1 LRRGTRFHAELARAY
16 VKKLTGAATPGRP
29 SSPAPTDE
37 SIQPAH
43 EVSCDQAKTL
53 RSEQSNKAAK
63 IRFVNESGATLI
75 IQWIDFKGALKEYA
89 ELQPGAELTQETYVT
104 HPWIA
109 AYQEG
114 SCRQLFL
121 PAPGISVA
129 RLRPESELSNKATT
143 VKQPPNTKRS
153 DDADPPLK
161 CAKNYKKVEGKCVLL
176 QNCGANA
183 YRSPEG
189 DCYCNKNYRMQ
200 NGECVLKQAVKCS
213 RHEVYSSSMG
223 QCIPKAAMCS
233 KNEVYSSSMGQCVP
247 KSLGQ

>member
-1 LRRGTRFHAELARAY
+1 M
-16 VKKLTGAATPGRP
+16 
-29 SSPAPTDE
+29 
-37 SIQPAH
+37 
-43 EVSCDQAKTL
+43 SCEQAKTL

-63 IRFVNESGATLI
+63 IRFVNEFGATLI

-89 ELQPGAELTQETYVT
+89 ELKPGAELTQETYVT

-121 PAPGISVA
+121 PAPGIVGRA
-129 RLRPESELSNKATT
+129 IAAEFELSNKATT
-143 VKQPPNTKRS
+143 VRQPPYSKRS

-161 CAKNYKKVEGKCVLL
+161 CAKNYKKIGGKCVLL

-183 YRSPEG
+183 YRSSEGG
-189 DCYCNKNYRMQ
+189 DCSCNKNYRMQ

-213 RHEVYSSSMG
+213 RTRGLTARAWGNASQRL
-223 QCIPKAAMCS
+223 QCARKMKCTVRAWANAFQSPGPMTVAPAP
-233 KNEVYSSSMGQCVP
+233 G
-247 KSLGQ
+247 L